1 MYKYSIG
8 APMRESLRRYKAAFF
23 QALAHPTRVAII
35 EILRDGEVSVG
46 QLCEQ
51 LGVEQANVSQ
61 HLSILK
67 SKNIVVSR
75 KEANQAF
82 YSLRDPMLRQV
93 LDNLRDYFHAHLKEA
108 MEVLSNISEENKQS

>member
-1 MYKYSIG
+1 
-8 APMRESLRRYKAAFF
+8 MRESLCRFKATFF
-23 QALAHPTRVAII
+23 QALAHPTRIAIV

-61 HLSILK
+61 HLSVLK

-75 KEANQAF
+75 KEANQVF
-82 YSLRDPMLRQV
+82 YSLRDPLLRQV
-93 LDNLRDYFHAHLKEA
+93 LDALRDYFVTHLKEV
-108 MEVLSNISEENKQS
+108 MEMLSDISEEKRQS